1 MNILNITFNGIN
13 AEKQNSP
20 KGSISVSNNIKI
32 EEVKEIQMG
41 LDKTK
46 TALKFNFTYK
56 TNYAPDIAT
65 IELKGELLS
74 LIDSEEAKKIMTK
87 WTKDKTLDKENAK
100 IVINNV
106 MNKCTIEVILLSR
119 ELGLPSPIPMP
130 SVKDESNEKPTK
142 K

>member
-1 MNILNITFNGIN
+1 MQKKKGV
-13 AEKQNSP
+13 P

-32 EEVKEIQMG
+32 ENVEEVKMG

-46 TALKFNFTYK
+46 NALKFTFSYK
-56 TNYAPDIAT
+56 TTYSPDIAI
-65 IELKGELLS
+65 IELKGELLG
-74 LIDSEEAKKIMTK
+74 LVNAEDATKIIDK

-100 IVINNV
+100 AVINNV

-130 SVKDESNEKPTK
+130 SVKDDSNGKAAPAK